1 MSQNG
6 IDRDFWNYNVIENI
20 IWCIEN
26 LPVTEIEDYEYDVI
40 GCDLDTIQFPVP
52 IELLIKMIRP
62 DAVSTVYVDKIVDAE
77 NNGYLTD
84 VKDMKV
90 FAE

>member
-1 MSQNG
+1 M
-6 IDRDFWNYNVIENI
+6 
-20 IWCIEN
+20 
-26 LPVTEIEDYEYDVI
+26 I
-40 GCDLDTIQFPVP
+40 GCDLDTIQFSVP

-62 DAVSTVYVDKIVDAE
+62 GAVSTVYVDKIVDAE
-77 NNGYLTD
+77 NDGYLTD